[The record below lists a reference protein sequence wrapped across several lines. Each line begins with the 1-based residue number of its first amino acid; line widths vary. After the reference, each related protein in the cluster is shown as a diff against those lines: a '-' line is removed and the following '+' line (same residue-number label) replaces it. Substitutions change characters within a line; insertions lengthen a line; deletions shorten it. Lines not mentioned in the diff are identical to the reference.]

1 MFDLIKKMAYT
12 GLGLAFMTKEKVEE
26 LSKEMVERGK
36 LSEAEGKEFIDEL
49 EKKSEEARKKV
60 EKQIHDAVKDAL
72 KKMNIPTRDDVLKLE
87 KQIEELTKSIKKSK
101 PEGLNV

>member
-12 GLGLAFMTKEKVEE
+12 GLGLAFMTKEKLEE
-26 LSKEMVERGK
+26 LSKEMVEKGK

-60 EKQIHDAVKDAL
+60 EKQINDAVKDAL

-87 KQIEELTKSIKKSK
+87 KQIEELAKSMKKSK
-101 PEGLNV
+101 PEGLNA